1 MFTLHYL
8 GRIRMLIK
16 LTILY
21 FSLFSILFSQQ
32 FYGVDHEINRAI
44 NNHIFPGATIIVGND
59 STILYHN
66 AYGNFT
72 YSAASTTVDTSHMFD
87 LASCTKVFATTSC
100 IMTLVDSG
108 LVDIEEYVS
117 TYIPEFAQNG
127 KGNVKV
133 KNLLLHD
140 SGLKAYY
147 TPTAGQTPQ
156 QIINAIYM
164 LPLLN
169 PIGTYV
175 YSCLNFVTLMK
186 VVEAVTGMPMYQYYG
201 QILTNPLFMTKTMFS
216 PPDSLHIQCL
226 PTSSSSG
233 FQGIVHDPLARGL
246 DGYSGNAGLFSSTG
260 DLAKICQILLNGG
273 VYHGIRYFNE
283 STVSLFTT
291 RYSPT
296 GSTRAL
302 GWGTNASGVTSA
314 GSLFSLQSFGHT
326 GYTGTSVWCDPVK
339 NIFVVF
345 LTNRVYPDDLASI
358 SSTRKLVHNSVV
370 RAIEG
375 IPPQPTLNSI
385 GLNDLNNLAISWK
398 NNAEKGPVSKTEIQ
412 IDFGA
417 GFQFLAEFGTDT
429 SEITIASGGF
439 PADSIIQ
446 VKLINKFN
454 NEISASSDIY
464 PFKGWKK
471 DVLIVDGY
479 DRIGSWGQ
487 EYHHFAT
494 VHANSLPDTLHYES
508 CDNNQVVS
516 GAVNLE
522 DYKYVLWI
530 LADESTADTTFSPA
544 EQTLVANYF
553 KQGGRLFISGSEIGW
568 DLGRSSSPQTDRQF
582 YNNFLRSQ
590 FEGDDSGNYNISGV
604 SGTPF
609 DGLSF
614 QYGTASALYIE
625 DYPDYI
631 SPLNNGLTC
640 LKYSNGLNAGI
651 TYEGSYQGSTLDGK
665 LVYITFPFETI
676 VGSSNR
682 INLMKKVINFFQQP
696 ILGIDSNKNQ
706 SPEKFVLFQ
715 NYPNPFNVRTN
726 IEFLLPKAE
735 FVILKIYNSLG
746 QDVSTLISKKL
757 TAGKHR
763 YTWDASNFASG
774 VYFYRIELTSS
785 KSTNSL
791 QKQINKIVESGKL
804 VLLK

>member
-1 MFTLHYL
+1 MK
-8 GRIRMLIK
+8 IK
-16 LTILY
+16 FTILY
-21 FSLFSILFSQQ
+21 LSLVSFLFGQQ
-32 FYGVDHEINRAI
+32 FYGVDFEINRAI
-44 NNHIFPGATIIVGND
+44 NNHIFPGATVIVGND

-100 IMTLVDSG
+100 IMNLVDSG

-147 TPTAGQTPQ
+147 SPTAGQTPQ
-156 QIINAIYM
+156 QIINAIYA
-164 LPLLN
+164 LPLQN
-169 PIGTYV
+169 PIGTYL

-186 VVEAVTGMPMYQYYG
+186 VVEAVTGMPMYQYYE
-201 QILTNPLFMTKTMFS
+201 QVLTNPLQMTKTMFS
-216 PPDSLHIQCL
+216 PPDSIHNQCP

-246 DGYSGNAGLFSSTG
+246 NGYSGNAGLFATTG

-273 VYHGIRYFNE
+273 VYQGIRYFNE
-283 STVSLFTT
+283 STVNLFTT
-291 RYSPT
+291 RYSAS

-302 GWGTNASGVTSA
+302 GWATNASGNTSA
-314 GSLFSLQSFGHT
+314 GSLFSLLSFGHT
-326 GYTGTSVWCDPVK
+326 GYTGTSVWCDPFK

-345 LTNRVYPDDLASI
+345 LTNRVYPDDQTSVT
-358 SSTRKLVHNSVV
+358 STRKLVHNAVI

-375 IPPQPTLNSI
+375 IPPQPTLNYVE
-385 GLNDLNNLAISWK
+385 LNDMNNLVISWK
-398 NNAEKGPVSKTEIQ
+398 NNAEKGPVSKTGIQ
-412 IDFGA
+412 IDFGT
-417 GFQFLAEFGTDT
+417 GFQFFAEIGTDT
-429 SEITIASGGF
+429 SEIIIAAGGF
-439 PADSIIQ
+439 PADSLIQ
-446 VKLINKFN
+446 VKLVNIFN
-454 NEISASSDIY
+454 NEMSASSDIY
-464 PFKGWKK
+464 AFKGWKK

-508 CDNNQVVS
+508 CDNDQVVS
-516 GAVNLE
+516 GAVSLE

-530 LADESTADTTFSPA
+530 LADESTADTTFNPA

-568 DLGRSSSPQTDRQF
+568 DLGRSSSPQSDRQF

-590 FEGDDSGNYNISGV
+590 YEGDDSGNNSVSGV

-609 DGLSF
+609 TGVSF

-631 SPLNNGLTC
+631 SAVNNGTIG
-640 LKYSNGLNAGI
+640 LKYGNGYNACV
-651 TYEGSYQGSTLDGK
+651 TYEGSYQGSPIDGK
-665 LVYITFPFETI
+665 LVYIAFPFETI
-676 VGSSNR
+676 VGGSNR
-682 INLMKKVINFFQQP
+682 INLMEKVIDFFQQP
-696 ILGIDSNKNQ
+696 VLGLNNKENQ
-706 SPEKFVLFQ
+706 MPGKFVLFQ
-715 NYPNPFNVRTN
+715 NYPNPFNNKTN
-726 IEFLLPKAE
+726 IEFILPNAE
-735 FVILKIYNSLG
+735 YVLLKIYNSLG

-757 TAGKHR
+757 DAGKHT

-774 VYFYRIELTSS
+774 VYFYRIEITHSIS
-785 KSTNSL
+785 KKSYERKN
-791 QKQINKIVESGKL
+791 NNIVKSGKL
-804 VLLK
+804 ILLK